1 MYEYEIIYK
10 ATGENDFLYGYSLRD
25 LARRYPNIP
34 PETYTIISRE
44 YIDWY
49 TRFFGRFGPIRAEAN
64 FGLFL
69 ACNFL

>member
-25 LARRYPNIP
+25 LAWRYPNIP

-44 YIDWY
+44 YID
-49 TRFFGRFGPIRAEAN
+49 
-64 FGLFL
+64 
-69 ACNFL
+69 